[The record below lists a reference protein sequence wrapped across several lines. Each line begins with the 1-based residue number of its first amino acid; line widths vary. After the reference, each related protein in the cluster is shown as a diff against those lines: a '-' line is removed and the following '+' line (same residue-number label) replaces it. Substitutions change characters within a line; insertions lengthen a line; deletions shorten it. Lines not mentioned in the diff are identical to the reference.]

1 MNITNILQVRTE
13 ESEMEFE
20 DEVDLLMS
28 GDIISAQIS
37 TKPISF
43 TKAQS
48 GWIFK
53 EDRKRKQ
60 DFMRTKAL
68 SSMVPF

>member
-1 MNITNILQVRTE
+1 
-13 ESEMEFE
+13 MEFE

-37 TKPISF
+37 TKPINF

-48 GWIFK
+48 GWIFTK
-53 EDRKRKQ
+53 DRKTKQ
-60 DFMRTKAL
+60 I
-68 SSMVPF
+68 

>member
-1 MNITNILQVRTE
+1 MRTE
-13 ESEMEFE
+13 ESDVEFD

-37 TKPISF
+37 TKPIHF

-53 EDRKRKQ
+53 EDRKC
-60 DFMRTKAL
+60 DILT
-68 SSMVPF
+68 

>member
-1 MNITNILQVRTE
+1 
-13 ESEMEFE
+13 MEFD

-37 TKPISF
+37 TKPINF

-53 EDRKRKQ
+53 EDRE
-60 DFMRTKAL
+60 
-68 SSMVPF
+68 SSCCDLIIFHNNNKNQMIFFCLRVRF